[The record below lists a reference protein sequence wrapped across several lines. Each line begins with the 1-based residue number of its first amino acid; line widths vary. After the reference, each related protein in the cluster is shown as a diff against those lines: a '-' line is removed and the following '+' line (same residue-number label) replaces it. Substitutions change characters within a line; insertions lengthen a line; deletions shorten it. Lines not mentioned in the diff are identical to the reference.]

1 MEYHLSDE
9 EILFYLN
16 NGYDEE
22 NLRNDEMSTQIKKW
36 ADETIMKSLGIEG
49 FLEEKEM
56 FGVE

>member
-22 NLRNDEMSTQIKKW
+22 NLRNDDMSTELKKW
-36 ADETIMKSLGIEG
+36 ADEIIMKSLGIEG

-56 FGVE
+56 YGVE